1 MIEIVVNGET
11 HTVEATPETPLLYVL
26 RNELGMNGPKFG
38 CGLGQCG
45 ACTVHVDGYAVR
57 SCSFPVGSLEN
68 QKVTTIE
75 GLGAEYA
82 KVRGTQ
88 ADGQLHPVQQAFL
101 EEGALQCGYCTSGM
115 IMSAAALLQAV
126 PKPTD
131 SQIRENMSGNLCRC
145 GVHLRILAAIKRAAA
160 AMA

>member
-1 MIEIVVNGET
+1 MVQIVVNGET

-26 RNELGMNGPKFG
+26 RNDLGLNGPKFG

-57 SCSFPVGSLEN
+57 SCSFPVGSLED
-68 QKVTTIE
+68 QKVITIE

-82 KVRGTQ
+82 KAGGAP
-88 ADGQLHPVQQAFL
+88 ADTQLHPVQQAFL

-115 IMSAAALLQAV
+115 IMSAAALLRTV
-126 PKPTD
+126 SKPTD

-145 GVHLRILAAIKRAAA
+145 GAHLRILAAIKRAAA
-160 AMA
+160 AMG

>member
-1 MIEIVVNGET
+1 MIQIVVNGET

-26 RNELGMNGPKFG
+26 RNEVGLNGPKFG

-57 SCSFPVGSLEN
+57 SCSFPVGSLDDG
-68 QKVTTIE
+68 KVTTIE

-82 KVRGTQ
+82 KARGTPTE
-88 ADGQLHPVQQAFL
+88 GQLHPVQQAFL
-101 EEGALQCGYCTSGM
+101 DEGALQCGYCTSGM

-126 PKPTD
+126 SRPTD
-131 SQIRENMSGNLCRC
+131 AQIRENMSGNLCRC
-145 GVHLRILAAIKRAAA
+145 SVHLRILAAIKRAAA
-160 AMA
+160 VMG

>member
-1 MIEIVVNGET
+1 MVEIVVNGKT
-11 HTVEATPETPLLYVL
+11 HTVAATPETPLLYVL
-26 RNELGMNGPKFG
+26 RNDLNLNGPKYG

-57 SCSFPVGSLEN
+57 ACSFPVGSLEN
-68 QKVTTIE
+68 GKVTTIE

-82 KVRGTQ
+82 SGNGLP
-88 ADGQLHPVQQAFL
+88 AEGQLHPVQQAFL
-101 EEGALQCGYCTSGM
+101 EEAALQCGYCTSGM
-115 IMSAAALLQAV
+115 IMQAAALLRAV

-145 GVHLRILAAIKRAAA
+145 SVHLRILAAIKRAAA